1 MRPAAF
7 TALLMHTVAARYLAN
22 LRNETIV
29 AATDSINRF
38 EYIYIYISRFAIS
51 SFMKVKRLWKWIR
64 LILLDLYR
72 Q

>member
-38 EYIYIYISRFAIS
+38 EYIYISRLAIS
-51 SFMKVKRLWKWIR
+51 SFMKVKRLWMWIR